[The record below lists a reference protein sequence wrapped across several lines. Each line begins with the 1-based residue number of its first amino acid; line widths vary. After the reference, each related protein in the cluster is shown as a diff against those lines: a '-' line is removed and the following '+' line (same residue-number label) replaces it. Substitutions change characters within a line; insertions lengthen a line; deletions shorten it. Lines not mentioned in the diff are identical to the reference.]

1 MRPDKRVSTVSTTRW
16 GVKSG
21 PRSEGRSS
29 SSPEPELPGD
39 FVSDDL
45 RADCARFLDEL
56 RERVQLR
63 RERPDEATRLPD
75 EHID

>member
-1 MRPDKRVSTVSTTRW
+1 
-16 GVKSG
+16 
-21 PRSEGRSS
+21 
-29 SSPEPELPGD
+29 
-39 FVSDDL
+39 VSDDL